1 MGEKEDNSSVYS
13 ITEHSEILSR
23 WVAHNI
29 LEGRDDNERVSI
41 FLKFL
46 KLAVKLQRC
55 NNYNTSAAIVAGLSE
70 VSITRLKNIVE
81 DLNENQTKK
90 LVDIKESYSPMGK
103 YRGYRELPSTIG
115 CIPFLAVFLR
125 D

>member
-1 MGEKEDNSSVYS
+1 M
-13 ITEHSEILSR
+13 SR

-81 DLNENQTKK
+81 VNYSLEIRLSFKK
-90 LVDIKESYSPMGK
+90 LTC
-103 YRGYRELPSTIG
+103 L
-115 CIPFLAVFLR
+115 F
-125 D
+125 